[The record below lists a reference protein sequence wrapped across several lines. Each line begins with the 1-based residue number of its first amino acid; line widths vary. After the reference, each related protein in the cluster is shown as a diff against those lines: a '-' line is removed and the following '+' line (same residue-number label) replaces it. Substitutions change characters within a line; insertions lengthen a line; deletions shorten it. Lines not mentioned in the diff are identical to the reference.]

1 MFNDSHVLF
10 RLPIQR
16 CEVVIVNSHV
26 SGTHCDILDTPSH
39 SVSKTMVLRE
49 YNDILIA
56 QVLKILLYYK
66 QIKKYFL
73 KNLK

>member
-39 SVSKTMVLRE
+39 SVSKTVLLRE
-49 YNDILIA
+49 YND
-56 QVLKILLYYK
+56 
-66 QIKKYFL
+66 F
-73 KNLK
+73 